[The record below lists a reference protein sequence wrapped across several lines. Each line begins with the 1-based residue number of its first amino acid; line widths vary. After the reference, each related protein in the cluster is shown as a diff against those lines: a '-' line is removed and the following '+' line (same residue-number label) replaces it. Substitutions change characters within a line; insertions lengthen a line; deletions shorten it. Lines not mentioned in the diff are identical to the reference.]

1 MNRELSQGLYVS
13 ENFILQQPSKM
24 SDNILSNEIDLVIQM
39 VKNLPALQE
48 TWVRSLGWE
57 DSSGEG
63 NGSPLQY
70 SCVENAM
77 DREAWWATVHGV
89 SKSRTQLSD

>member
-1 MNRELSQGLYVS
+1 
-13 ENFILQQPSKM
+13 M
-24 SDNILSNEIDLVIQM
+24 SDNILSNEIDLVIQT
-39 VKNLPALQE
+39 VKNLRAMQE
-48 TWVRSLGWE
+48 TWIRSLGWE

-89 SKSRTQLSD
+89 SKNRTQLSD